1 MDYLAVDCKFEKEIC
16 NDEILAAMLGE
27 IGYESFV
34 DNETGF
40 VAYISEEA
48 FNDNALAETLKMVS
62 FKVDFT
68 VEKIADRNWNAEWES
83 NYPSVD
89 IDKRIRVRAPF
100 HEHDAAFEYEIEILP
115 QMSFGTAHHE
125 TTYLML
131 EHLYASNLNE
141 LEVLDMGCGTS
152 VLAIFAIMRGA
163 KHVDAIDID
172 EWAYKNSFEN
182 ADRNAINSAQISIYQ
197 GGKELLNGKH
207 YDFIIA
213 NINRNILLDQIKE
226 YSQCLS
232 KGRTLL
238 MSGFYV
244 EDMPFIEAECVANGL
259 KYISHLERNNWVAVK
274 FIKE

>member
-16 NDEILAAMLGE
+16 KDEILAAMLGE

>member
-48 FNDNALAETLKMVS
+48 SNDNALVETLKMVS

-100 HEHDAAFEYEIEILP
+100 HEPDAAFEYEIEILP

-244 EDMPFIEAECVANGL
+244 EDMPFIEAECVVNGL

>member
-48 FNDNALAETLKMVS
+48 SNDNALAETLKMVS

-226 YSQCLS
+226 YSKCLS

-244 EDMPFIEAECVANGL
+244 EDMPFIEAECVVNGL

>member
-131 EHLYASNLNE
+131 EYLYASNLNE

>member
-40 VAYISEEA
+40 VAYISGEA

-131 EHLYASNLNE
+131 EYLYASNLNE